1 LYHRA
6 RALAGQERADFLE
19 KACAHDADLRQELE
33 SLLACEDEA
42 QGFIET
48 PALDHAARE
57 LAEVMEEAAV
67 REGADAWVGRTV
79 SHYRV
84 QERLGGGGMGVVY
97 KAEDTQLG
105 RSVALK
111 FLPEELAQDRKFLER
126 FRREARAASALDHPN
141 ICTVYE
147 IGEHAGQPFIVM
159 QYLEGQTL
167 KHRIAGRALK
177 TEEVLEL
184 GIQIADALEAAHTKG
199 IIHRDIK
206 PANIFVTTRG
216 QAKILDFGLAKLA
229 RVGASGARP
238 GGEAERR
245 SALPGGP
252 TALGEAESLT
262 STGMAMGTVEY
273 MSPEQVRAEELDA
286 RTDLFSFGV
295 VLYEMATGRRAF
307 AGDSLGTIFD
317 AILHKAPTSPVRL
330 NPECPAE
337 LEHII
342 NKALEKDREVRYQ
355 SASELRSDLKRLKRD
370 TDSGRATAVAAVS
383 DRRPAVATPLLR
395 RRQRII
401 VLMAGVFVAAG
412 AILAGL
418 FTYLRR
424 SPPAPKVGRFVELT
438 RSGRV
443 QINDTGIEGSEL
455 FAPVVTDGARLYF
468 TESGKVGYVS
478 AAGGEVRYLDL
489 PPDFGN
495 ASVQDISPDS
505 SHLLITRLVET
516 QAEAPLWLLPTG
528 GGAPLR
534 VGDVLA
540 HAAAWSADGR
550 RIFYGQENALFVM
563 EGQGYESRKIRDLE
577 SRAFWI
583 RSSPDGAHLR
593 FTLRNA
599 RTNALSLWEINTDG
613 SNLRPLLA
621 GWTTPPGD
629 CCGQWT
635 PDGRTFVFEAYR
647 DGRPGIW
654 ALQGNGSRTPTLVTT
669 GPLDLHSPVPSRDG
683 KKLFAVGAAA
693 RDEIVKY
700 DRGLQESVPV
710 LPGIVAGYLF
720 YSRDGEWIAEIDT
733 QGVLWRMKADG
744 NQRLQLTSPP
754 LQAWIWP
761 SWSPDSKQIAF
772 VAKTPG
778 GLSKIYLVSRD
789 GGTPRQV
796 VSEERNETDPGWSPD
811 GNTLVFGRL
820 PDNMAEAFMPKA
832 IHLVD
837 LRTGKISTLPGS
849 EGLFSPHWSP
859 DGRYMEA
866 LPLKRDNFMLFDF
879 TTRRWVVLPALL
891 GRLIATAQ
899 WSHDS
904 KDIYAQVRAQTLGQI
919 YRVRIADGRVEPV
932 LGSRNVRQASLG
944 NFGFFYSLAID
955 DSPLV
960 VVRHGVADL
969 YALDWEGP

>member
-1 LYHRA
+1 
-6 RALAGQERADFLE
+6 
-19 KACAHDADLRQELE
+19 
-33 SLLACEDEA
+33 
-42 QGFIET
+42 
-48 PALDHAARE
+48 
-57 LAEVMEEAAV
+57 M
-67 REGADAWVGRTV
+67 VGKTV
-79 SHYRV
+79 SHYRIL
-84 QERLGGGGMGVVY
+84 EELGSGGMGVVY
-97 KAEDTQLG
+97 RAEDTKLK

-111 FLPEELAQDRKFLER
+111 FLPEELSKDRQALER
-126 FRREARAASALDHPN
+126 FRREAQAASALNHPN
-141 ICTVYE
+141 ICTIHAIE
-147 IGEHAGQPFIVM
+147 EHEGQPFIDM
-159 QYLEGQTL
+159 ELLEGQTL
-167 KHRIAGRALK
+167 KQRLAGKLLK
-177 TEEVLEL
+177 TDEALDL
-184 GIQIADALEAAHTKG
+184 AIQIADALDAAHAKG
-199 IIHRDIK
+199 IVHRDIK
-206 PANIFVTTRG
+206 PANIFVTQRG
-216 QAKILDFGLAKLA
+216 QAKVLDFGLAKLA
-229 RVGASGARP
+229 PKPRQVAEAAGA
-238 GGEAERR
+238 
-245 SALPGGP
+245 SALP
-252 TALGEAESLT
+252 TASIDPEHLT
-262 STGMAMGTVEY
+262 SPGAAVGTIAY
-273 MSPEQVRAEELDA
+273 MSPEQARGEETDA

-505 SHLLITRLVET
+505 SHLLITGLVIV

-932 LGSRNVRQASLG
+932 VSLRNVRQAGLG
-944 NFGFFYSLAID
+944 DFFFYSLAID

-960 VVRHGVADL
+960 EVGHGVADL